1 MADKIENDEELLKA
15 LRPAFQ
21 KACHYVAEK
30 IYETN
35 REIVQKVVYDA
46 DDPSVY
52 ERTGEFLDAWA
63 VTKDDFNRSRY
74 SYSKFYYK
82 PNNMHAGSPDYG
94 SPHYAQHIGVSEP
107 YYGRESKEYLAEII
121 YEGMAGPTFGH
132 GYWTK
137 KRNAWEALI
146 KEIDKWAI
154 RDWFE
159 EAMEAQGVKLHR
171 HRTTSIKF
179 VED

>member
-1 MADKIENDEELLKA
+1 MAEKITNDEQLLKA
-15 LRPAFQ
+15 LQPAFQ

-35 REIVQKVVYDA
+35 KEIVQKVVYQA
-46 DDPSVY
+46 GNPVEY

-63 VTKDDFNRSRY
+63 VTKDDFNKSKY
-74 SYSKFYYK
+74 AYSKFYHR
-82 PNNMHAGSPDYG
+82 PAAMTTGSPNYND
-94 SPHYAQHIGVSEP
+94 PDYAQHVGVSGD
-107 YYGRESKEYLAEII
+107 YYGKASKEYLAEI
-121 YEGMAGPTFGH
+121 H

-137 KRNAWEALI
+137 KRDAWDALI

-154 RDWFE
+154 RSWFE